1 MTNYICINGKKAEL
15 TEEQMK
21 ALGIELPKAKSPF
34 ERVEPF
40 YEFCFINS
48 LGEVDKTYEGGTCDR
63 GSVDDMRFAVA
74 NYCTDKAIMEQR
86 ALHET
91 LNRLLWRYSME
102 HDGDKIDWSDEN
114 NSKWYIFFAYRSKR
128 YDVAITYNN
137 NYLGVIYFHTA
148 DTAKAAIKEIIEPFM
163 KAHPE
168 FKW

>member
-21 ALGIELPKAKSPF
+21 ALGIELPKAKNPF
-34 ERVEPF
+34 ERANKRGTYYV
-40 YEFCFINS
+40 INKYGH
-48 LGEVDKTYEGGTCDR
+48 LEELHEGGD
-63 GSVDDMRFAVA
+63 GLDNMALNIA
-74 NYCTDKAIMEQR
+74 NYCTDRAIMEQR

-102 HDGDKIDWSDEN
+102 HDGDKIDWSCRNTKKYFIYYNHANGNYGIDSKYDYNFVTDVYFYRYEIAEN
-114 NSKWYIFFAYRSKR
+114 
-128 YDVAITYNN
+128 
-137 NYLGVIYFHTA
+137 
-148 DTAKAAIKEIIEPFM
+148 AIKEIIEPFM

>member
-15 TEEQMK
+15 TEEQMR
-21 ALGIELPKAKSPF
+21 ALGIELTKEKSPF
-34 ERVEPF
+34 DRVEEFDAF
-40 YEFCFINS
+40 YCINS
-48 LGEVDKTYEGGTCDR
+48 LGSVDRTWEGGSSDR

-74 NYCTDKAIMEQR
+74 NYCTDRAIMEKR

-102 HDGDKIDWSDEN
+102 HDGDKINWDNSHGKYRIYYYNGKYRVVQNYREN
-114 NSKWYIFFAYRSKR
+114 EIG
-128 YDVAITYNN
+128 T
-137 NYLGVIYFHTA
+137 IYFHTEA
-148 DTAKAAIKEIIEPFM
+148 VAENAITEIIEPFM